1 MTPADP
7 PRGASAPNE
16 ASASAPLE
24 SVPLWSVFR
33 RHRRLIALT
42 VALLLLTLLAGTGLL
57 GLSGHFLTA
66 ASLAG
71 ATAMG
76 FNFFGPSAGIRALT
90 FVRILS
96 RYAEKLLGHDATLR
110 VARDLRVWFF
120 RRALP
125 RAPLGLGRLRVGDL
139 MARLVA
145 DIEAVDGLLVR
156 AIGPLLALLMLS
168 LVAVG
173 IALSLLPSAGLL
185 LLGVLLLLGGAIPW
199 ITSHGVATLEADR
212 AEARAALRA
221 AVQEGIEGATDLAAM
236 DATAAWLQS
245 LDARSRTVAAW
256 EDRRKQRLAAGAA
269 GAAAHAGVSAF
280 ALPAMLWVLL
290 SAAHEGR
297 IAAATAG
304 GLFFMTL
311 AVLEAA
317 AGIAL
322 AWQAWRAATASAR
335 RLHDIT
341 LSSGALADNTGAS
354 PAAHGELELRDVSF
368 HWPGSTR
375 QVLQGAQLR
384 VAAGERVVIYGDS
397 GEGKS
402 SLLALVLRLC
412 DPQAGNVRFNGDDLR
427 TLDAAQWHARIAWLP
442 QEAPVFSGSV
452 RENLQLGDPQATDAR
467 LWQALEQ
474 VRLDTRFRD
483 GEAGLDT
490 WVGESGATLSA
501 GQSRRLALARA
512 LLRDAPLLLL
522 DEPTEGLDH
531 DTADALMRDMAAAC
545 EGRSVLIISHDALPP
560 GVAHARYRLRAGALL
575 RIPDSGD

>member
-1 MTPADP
+1 MSLPDDLS
-7 PRGASAPNE
+7 GAS
-16 ASASAPLE
+16 LRC
-24 SVPLWSVFR
+24 VFQ
-33 RHRRLIALT
+33 RHRRLIVLT

-71 ATAMG
+71 AGAMG

-125 RAPLGLGRLRVGDL
+125 RAPLGLGRLRIGDL

-156 AIGPLLALLMLS
+156 AIGPLLALLMLA

-173 IALSLLPSAGLL
+173 VALSLLPSAGVL
-185 LLGVLLLLGGAIPW
+185 LLGVLFLLGGAIPW
-199 ITSHGVATLEADR
+199 ITSRGVATLEEDR
-212 AEARAALRA
+212 ATARSDLRA

-236 DATAAWLQS
+236 DATAAWLQA
-245 LDARSRTVAAW
+245 LDARSRAVATW
-256 EDRRKQRLAAGAA
+256 EDRRKRRLAAGN
-269 GAAAHAGVSAF
+269 AAHAGVTAL
-280 ALPAMLWVLL
+280 ALPAMLWLLL

-304 GLFFMTL
+304 GLFFMSL

-322 AWQAWRAATASAR
+322 AWQSWRATTASAR
-335 RLHDIT
+335 RLEDIT
-341 LSSGALADNTGAS
+341 QPGDDSTEATGGAAPS
-354 PAAHGELELRDVSF
+354 RHGELELRDVSF

-375 QVLQGAQLR
+375 QVLEGAQLR
-384 VAAGERVVIYGDS
+384 VGAGERVVIYGDS

-412 DPQAGNVRFNGDDLR
+412 DPQAGSVRFDGDDLR
-427 TLDAAQWHARIAWLP
+427 TLDAAQWHARITWLP
-442 QEAPVFSGSV
+442 QDAPVFSGSV
-452 RENLQLGDPQATDAR
+452 RENLQLGDPQAPDAR
-467 LWQALEQ
+467 LWQVLEQ
-474 VRLDTRFRD
+474 VRLDTRFRETD
-483 GEAGLDT
+483 LGLDT

-531 DTADALMRDMAAAC
+531 DTADALMQDMATAC
-545 EGRSVLIISHDALPP
+545 EGRSVLIISHDTLPD
-560 GVAHARYRLRAGALL
+560 GVVHARYRLRDGTLQ
-575 RIPDSGD
+575 RIQAPAE

>member
-1 MTPADP
+1 MSLPDDL
-7 PRGASAPNE
+7 RGAS
-16 ASASAPLE
+16 LRC
-24 SVPLWSVFR
+24 VFQ
-33 RHRRLIALT
+33 RHRRLIVLT

-71 ATAMG
+71 AGAMG

-125 RAPLGLGRLRVGDL
+125 RAPLGLGRLRIGDL

-156 AIGPLLALLMLS
+156 AIGPLLALLMLA

-173 IALSLLPSAGLL
+173 VALSLLPSAGVL
-185 LLGVLLLLGGAIPW
+185 LLGVLFLLGGAIPW
-199 ITSHGVATLEADR
+199 ITSRGVATLEEDR
-212 AEARAALRA
+212 ATARSDLRA

-236 DATAAWLQS
+236 DATAAWLQA
-245 LDARSRTVAAW
+245 LDARSRAVATW
-256 EDRRKQRLAAGAA
+256 EDRRKRRLAAGN
-269 GAAAHAGVSAF
+269 AAHAGVTAL
-280 ALPAMLWVLL
+280 ALPAMLWLLL

-322 AWQAWRAATASAR
+322 AWQSWRAATASAR
-335 RLHDIT
+335 RLEDIT
-341 LSSGALADNTGAS
+341 QQADSTTEATGGAAPS
-354 PAAHGELELRDVSF
+354 RHGELELRDVSF

-375 QVLQGAQLR
+375 QVLEGAQLR
-384 VAAGERVVIYGDS
+384 VGAGERVVIYGDS

-412 DPQAGNVRFNGDDLR
+412 DPQAGSVRFDGDDLR

-442 QEAPVFSGSV
+442 QDAPVFSGSV

-467 LWQALEQ
+467 LWQVLEQ
-474 VRLDTRFRD
+474 VRLDTRFRETD
-483 GEAGLDT
+483 LGLDT

-531 DTADALMRDMAAAC
+531 DTADALMRDMATAC
-545 EGRSVLIISHDALPP
+545 EGRSVLIISHDTLPD
-560 GVAHARYRLRAGALL
+560 GVVHARYRLRDGTLQ
-575 RIPDSGD
+575 RIHAPAE

>member
-1 MTPADP
+1 MSLPDDL
-7 PRGASAPNE
+7 RGAS
-16 ASASAPLE
+16 LRC
-24 SVPLWSVFR
+24 VFQ
-33 RHRRLIALT
+33 RHRRLIVLT

-71 ATAMG
+71 AGAMG

-125 RAPLGLGRLRVGDL
+125 RAPLGLGRLRIGDL

-156 AIGPLLALLMLS
+156 AIGPLLALLMLA

-173 IALSLLPSAGLL
+173 VALSLLPSAGVL
-185 LLGVLLLLGGAIPW
+185 LLGVLFLLGGAIPW
-199 ITSHGVATLEADR
+199 ITSRGVATLEEDR
-212 AEARAALRA
+212 AKARSDLRA

-236 DATAAWLQS
+236 DATAAWLQA
-245 LDARSRTVAAW
+245 LDARSRAVATW
-256 EDRRKQRLAAGAA
+256 EDRRKRRLAAGN
-269 GAAAHAGVSAF
+269 AAHAGVTAL
-280 ALPAMLWVLL
+280 ALPAMLWLLL

-322 AWQAWRAATASAR
+322 AWQSWRAATASAR
-335 RLHDIT
+335 RLEEIT
-341 LSSGALADNTGAS
+341 QQADSTTEATGGAAPS
-354 PAAHGELELRDVSF
+354 RHGELELRDVSF

-375 QVLQGAQLR
+375 QVLEGAQLR
-384 VAAGERVVIYGDS
+384 VGAGERVVIYGDS

-412 DPQAGNVRFNGDDLR
+412 DPQAGSVRFDGDDLR

-442 QEAPVFSGSV
+442 QDAPVFSGSV

-467 LWQALEQ
+467 LWQVLEQ
-474 VRLDTRFRD
+474 VRLDTRFRETD
-483 GEAGLDT
+483 LGLDT

-531 DTADALMRDMAAAC
+531 DTADALMQDMATAC
-545 EGRSVLIISHDALPP
+545 EGRSVLIISHDTLPD
-560 GVAHARYRLRAGALL
+560 GVVHARYRLRDGTLQ
-575 RIPDSGD
+575 RIHAPAE

>member
-1 MTPADP
+1 MSLPDDL
-7 PRGASAPNE
+7 RGAS
-16 ASASAPLE
+16 LRC
-24 SVPLWSVFR
+24 VFQ
-33 RHRRLIALT
+33 RHRRLIVLT

-71 ATAMG
+71 AGAMG

-125 RAPLGLGRLRVGDL
+125 RAPLGLGRLRIGDL

-156 AIGPLLALLMLS
+156 AIGPLLALLMLA

-173 IALSLLPSAGLL
+173 VALPLLPSAGVL
-185 LLGVLLLLGGAIPW
+185 LLGALFLLGGAIPW
-199 ITSHGVATLEADR
+199 ITSRGVATLEEDCAT
-212 AEARAALRA
+212 ARSDLRA

-236 DATAAWLQS
+236 DATAAWLQA
-245 LDARSRTVAAW
+245 LDARSRAVATW
-256 EDRRKQRLAAGAA
+256 EDRRKRRLAAGN
-269 GAAAHAGVSAF
+269 AAHAGVTAL
-280 ALPAMLWVLL
+280 ALPAMLWLLL

-322 AWQAWRAATASAR
+322 AWQSWRAATASAR
-335 RLHDIT
+335 RLEEIT
-341 LSSGALADNTGAS
+341 QRADSTTEATGGAAPS
-354 PAAHGELELRDVSF
+354 RHGELELRDVSF

-375 QVLQGAQLR
+375 QVLEGAQLR
-384 VAAGERVVIYGDS
+384 VGAGERVVIYGDS

-412 DPQAGNVRFNGDDLR
+412 DPQAGSVRFDGDDLR

-442 QEAPVFSGSV
+442 QDAPVFSGSV
-452 RENLQLGDPQATDAR
+452 RENLQLGDPQAPDAR
-467 LWQALEQ
+467 LWQVLEQ
-474 VRLDTRFRD
+474 VRLDTRFRETD
-483 GEAGLDT
+483 LGLDT
-490 WVGESGATLSA
+490 WVGESGATLAA

-531 DTADALMRDMAAAC
+531 DTADALMRDMATAC
-545 EGRSVLIISHDALPP
+545 EGRSVLIISHDTLPD
-560 GVAHARYRLRAGALL
+560 GVVHARYRLHAGTL
-575 RIPDSGD
+575 RRIHAPGE

>member
-1 MTPADP
+1 MSLPDDL
-7 PRGASAPNE
+7 RGAS
-16 ASASAPLE
+16 LRC
-24 SVPLWSVFR
+24 VFQ
-33 RHRRLIALT
+33 RHRRLIVLT

-71 ATAMG
+71 AGAMG

-120 RRALP
+120 RHALP
-125 RAPLGLGRLRVGDL
+125 RAPLGLGRLRIGDL

-156 AIGPLLALLMLS
+156 AIGPLLALLMLAM
-168 LVAVG
+168 VAVG
-173 IALSLLPSAGLL
+173 IAFALLPSAGLL
-185 LLGVLLLLGGAIPW
+185 LLGVLFLLGAAIPW
-199 ITSHGVATLEADR
+199 ITSRGVATLEEDR
-212 AEARAALRA
+212 AEARTHLRA

-236 DATAAWLQS
+236 DATAAWLQA
-245 LDARSRTVAAW
+245 LDTRSRAVATW
-256 EDRRKQRLAAGAA
+256 EDRRKQRLAAGS
-269 GAAAHAGVSAF
+269 AAHACVTAL
-280 ALPAMLWVLL
+280 ALPAMLWLLL
-290 SAAHEGR
+290 SAAHDARMG
-297 IAAATAG
+297 AATAG

-322 AWQAWRAATASAR
+322 AWQSWRAATASAH
-335 RLHDIT
+335 RLEDIVRPSDAIADT
-341 LSSGALADNTGAS
+341 LGGAS
-354 PAAHGELELRDVSF
+354 PARHGALELRDVSF
-368 HWPGSTR
+368 HWPGNTR
-375 QVLQGAQLR
+375 QVLQGAQFRLD
-384 VAAGERVVIYGDS
+384 AGERAVIYGDS

-412 DPQAGNVRFNGDDLR
+412 DPQAGSVRFDGDDLR

-442 QEAPVFSGSV
+442 QDAPMFSGSV
-452 RENLQLGDPQATDAR
+452 RENLQLGDPHATDAR
-467 LWQALEQ
+467 LWQVLEQ
-474 VRLDTRFRD
+474 VRLDTRFRETD
-483 GEAGLDT
+483 LGLDT

-531 DTADALMRDMAAAC
+531 DTADALMQDMATAC
-545 EGRSVLIISHDALPP
+545 KGRSVLIISHDTLPD
-560 GVAHARYRLRAGALL
+560 GVVHARYRLRDGMLQ
-575 RIPDSGD
+575 RIHAPAE